1 VLSRTI
7 PLGILLVSALL
18 LSGCAPGETEVDASP
33 NPATSD
39 EAPVDQSPSGD
50 NEEESLLLAVETSY
64 QLWLSDGM
72 TEVVT
77 SAGDDYIL
85 SYAPGEEFV
94 AGLYNVGLDDI
105 IPIEQPELFTVYS
118 AWLMLQDPA
127 TEITENG
134 NLLTLNN
141 EAYGNFV
148 VTVIDGLIVSGEDVF
163 GSWSGEFSYEPD
175 AAVLA
180 RLAELLASE

>member
-1 VLSRTI
+1 MSDV
-7 PLGILLVSALL
+7 PPSA
-18 LSGCAPGETEVDASP
+18 D
-33 NPATSD
+33 ATSQQQSEQQD
-39 EAPVDQSPSGD
+39 GAPDSDADSVD
-50 NEEESLLLAVETSY
+50 LLKAVETSY
-64 QLWLSDGM
+64 ELWLSDGM

-77 SAGDDYIL
+77 SAGDYYIL

-105 IPIEQPELFTVYS
+105 IPIEQPEFFTVYS

-127 TEITENG
+127 TVVTENG
-134 NLLTLNN
+134 NRLTLNN

-148 VTVIDGLIVSGEDVF
+148 VTVVDGFIVSGEDVF

-175 AAVLA
+175 AAVIA
-180 RLAELLASE
+180 RLQALLAGE

>member
-1 VLSRTI
+1 MLSRTLPI
-7 PLGILLVSALL
+7 GILLVSALL
-18 LSGCAPGETEVDASP
+18 LSGCAPGEPEDVTSP
-33 NPATSD
+33 NPATGD
-39 EAPVDQSPSGD
+39 QAPVDQSPSED
-50 NEEESLLLAVETSY
+50 NDQESLLLAVETSY
-64 QLWLSDGM
+64 QRWLADGM

-127 TEITENG
+127 TEITESG
-134 NLLTLNN
+134 NRLTLNN

-148 VTVIDGLIVSGEDVF
+148 VTVVDGLIVSGEDVF
-163 GSWSGEFSYEPD
+163 GSWSGDFSYEPD
-175 AAVLA
+175 PAVIARLQAVLA
-180 RLAELLASE
+180 SD